1 LERVGIVGLP
11 NAGKSSFFNF
21 LTDNSVPAE
30 SFPFCTIEPNVG
42 IFVVPDERIELLAK
56 NEGSKKVVHPFVEVV
71 DIAGLVKGA
80 SKGEG
85 LGNQFLDHISKV
97 DVIAHV
103 VRLFE
108 DGRVSHPYQ
117 NVDPK
122 RDIEIVETELILKD
136 LETVQK
142 RLEKRM
148 KVARTGDKEAK
159 REVEL
164 LQNLREF
171 LSQGKKASKFP
182 RHDRFEEEVIE
193 SLFLLTDKPQILVFN
208 VDELDEEKRKLIEE
222 IVKEKDEEYIIINV
236 KLEEELKS
244 LPEEEAEVFRREYNL
259 FGDKRREFFEKVLKL
274 LNLIRFLTA
283 TQNEARS
290 WTIKKGSTAYEAA
303 GLIHSDIQKGF
314 IKVEVIPFERYV
326 EFGSL
331 KKAREAGAVETHGK
345 DYIVREGDVIHFLF
359 RA

>member
-1 LERVGIVGLP
+1 MGIVGLP

-21 LTDNSVPAE
+21 LTENNVPAE

-42 IFVVPDERIELLAK
+42 ILVVPDNRIEILAK
-56 NEGSKKVVHPFVEVV
+56 NEGSKKIVHPFVEIV

-103 VRLFE
+103 VRMFNDE
-108 DGRVSHPYQ
+108 RVSHPYQ

-136 LETVQK
+136 LETVEK
-142 RLEKRM
+142 RLEKRF
-148 KVARTGDKEAK
+148 KVARAGDKDAR

-164 LQNLREF
+164 LKELKEF
-171 LSQGKKASKFP
+171 LSQGKRAAKFP
-182 RHDRFEEEVIE
+182 RHDEFEKNIVR

-208 VDELDEEKRKLIEE
+208 VDELNDEKKRTIED
-222 IVKEKDEEYIIINV
+222 IIKERDEEYIIINV
-236 KLEEELKS
+236 KLEEELKV
-244 LPEEEAEVFRREYNL
+244 LPEEEAKLFREEYNL
-259 FGDKRREFFEKVLKL
+259 DGDKKKEFFEKVLKL
-274 LNLIRFLTA
+274 LDLIRFLTA
-283 TQNEARS
+283 THNEAKC
-290 WTIKKGSTAYEAA
+290 WTAKRGTTAYEAA

-314 IKVEVIPFERYV
+314 VKVEVISFEKYL
-326 EFGSL
+326 EYGSL
-331 KKAREAGAVETHGK
+331 KKARESGAVETHGK
-345 DYIVREGDVIHFLF
+345 DYVLREGDVIHFLF

>member
-21 LTDNSVPAE
+21 LTDNDVPAE

-42 IFVVPDERIELLAK
+42 VLVVPDERVKILAK
-56 NEGSKKVVHPFVEVV
+56 NEGSKKVVHPFVEIV

-103 VRLFE
+103 VRVFE
-108 DGRVSHPYQ
+108 SKTVSHPYQ
-117 NVDPK
+117 SVDPK

-136 LETVQK
+136 LETIQK
-142 RLEKRM
+142 RLEKRV
-148 KVARTGDKEAK
+148 KVARTGDRDAK

-164 LQNLREF
+164 LEALQEF
-171 LSQGKKASKFP
+171 LSQGNRASKFP
-182 RHDRFEEEVIE
+182 RRDEFEENLIR
-193 SLFLLTDKPQILVFN
+193 SLFLLTDKPQIFVFN
-208 VDELDEEKRKLIEE
+208 VDELDEEKKKLIEDA
-222 IVKEKDEEYIIINV
+222 IKDREEEYIIINV

-244 LPEEEAEVFRREYNL
+244 LPEDEAELFRAEYNL
-259 FGDKRREFFEKVLKL
+259 PGNKKKEFFEKILKL
-274 LNLIRFLTA
+274 LDLVRFLTA

-290 WTIKKGSTAYEAA
+290 WTIKRGATAYEAA

-314 IKVEVIPFERYV
+314 IKAEVIPFERYL
-326 EFGSL
+326 EYGSF
-331 KKAREAGAVETHGK
+331 KKAREAGAVEAHGK
-345 DYIVREGDVIHFLF
+345 DYVVREGDVIHFLF

>member
-1 LERVGIVGLP
+1 MERVGIVGLP
-11 NAGKSSFFNF
+11 NAGKSSLFNF
-21 LTDNSVPAE
+21 LTDNNVPAE

-42 IFVVPDERIELLAK
+42 ILGVRDERVEILAR
-56 NEGSKKVVHPFVEVV
+56 NEGSRKVVHPFVEIV

-103 VRLFE
+103 VRVFE
-108 DGRVSHPYQ
+108 SKMVSHPYQ
-117 NVDPK
+117 SVDPK

-142 RLEKRM
+142 RLEKRV
-148 KVARTGDKEAK
+148 KIARAGDRDAR
-159 REVEL
+159 REVKL
-164 LQNLREF
+164 LQALQEF
-171 LSQGKKASKFP
+171 LSQGKRASRFP
-182 RHDRFEEEVIE
+182 RRDEFEENVIR
-193 SLFLLTDKPQILVFN
+193 SLFLLTDKPQIFVFN
-208 VDELDEEKRKLIEE
+208 VDELSDERKKLIESTIE
-222 IVKEKDEEYIIINV
+222 EKGEEYIIINV
-236 KLEEELKS
+236 KLEEELKA
-244 LPEEEAEVFRREYNL
+244 LPEDEAELFRAEYNL
-259 FGDKRREFFEKVLKL
+259 SGDKKKEFFEKVLRL
-274 LNLIRFLTA
+274 LDLVRFLTA

-290 WTIKKGSTAYEAA
+290 WTMKKGSTAYEAA
-303 GLIHSDIQKGF
+303 GLIHTDMQRGF
-314 IKVEVIPFERYV
+314 IKVEVIPFERYL
-326 EFGSL
+326 EYGSL